1 MRKLV
6 PILIA
11 AAVAVMFGVVTS
23 SYAAPFKVC
32 YIYPSPAA
40 DVGWA
45 KQLDLGREAVEKAFP
60 GKVQSVVVQNV
71 PEGPDA
77 ARVMNQFVNQGCKVE
92 MLGSFGYMN
101 DGLRLAKQHPDIV
114 FIHASGY
121 KQAKNFGTFQVR
133 NYQGAYVAGMAAG
146 MVTKTNT
153 LGVVAAY
160 AVPEVIGIIDGFTLG
175 ARKTNPKVNIKVV
188 WLNSWFD
195 PPKAQDSA
203 RALIS
208 QGADVLFSLYQDTP
222 SVVTVAEQKGVYV
235 VNTSSDMKK
244 YAPKHLLVSIE
255 INWAPYF
262 TRVVKEAMAGTF
274 VGTGYWSGFSDG
286 AIKMA
291 SWSSNL
297 TPAQRKTLDETVA
310 AIAAGKLKPFTGPI
324 RDQSGAVRLKSG
336 ETMPDK
342 ALFAIDWLVQ
352 GVETKIPKS

>member
-1 MRKLV
+1 MTRPV
-6 PILIA
+6 PILLAI
-11 AAVAVMFGVVTS
+11 VTLLLTIPITS
-23 SYAAPFKVC
+23 HAAPFKVC
-32 YIYPSPAA
+32 YLYPSPAA

-45 KQLDLGREAVEKAFP
+45 KQLDLGREAVENAFP
-60 GKVQSVVVQNV
+60 GKIQSVVVQNV
-71 PEGPDA
+71 AEGPDA
-77 ARVMNQFVNQGCKVE
+77 ARVMNQFVDQGCRVV

-101 DGLRLAKQHPDIV
+101 DGLRLAKQHPDVV

-160 AVPEVIGIIDGFTLG
+160 AVPEVIGIINGFTLG
-175 ARKTNPKVNIKVV
+175 ARKTNPKVNVKVV

-195 PPKAQDSA
+195 PPKSQDAA
-203 RALIS
+203 RALMS

-222 SVVTVAEQKGVYV
+222 SVVTVAEQSGVYV

-244 YAPKHLLVSIE
+244 HAPKHLLVSIA

-262 TRVVKEAMAGTF
+262 INVVRDAMAGTF
-274 VGTGYWSGFSDG
+274 VGTEYWSGFSDG

-291 SWSSNL
+291 SWSYDL
-297 TPAQRKTLDETVA
+297 TPAQRKTLDETAA
-310 AIAAGKLKPFTGPI
+310 AIGAGQLHLFEGPI
-324 RDQSGAVRLKSG
+324 LDQSGAVRVKAG
-336 ETMPDK
+336 ETISDK
-342 ALFAIDWLVQ
+342 ELFAIDWLVE
-352 GVETKIPKS
+352 GVETKLPKS